1 MNPSQ
6 APAASSN
13 PGQPIGATPSGGRA
27 AAIDAAVAAL
37 DSGALF
43 GTLARRIAMPTESQD
58 PARAAT
64 MRRYLDDEMIP
75 DFESMG
81 FHCRVYDHPASPSP
95 FLIASRIE
103 EEGLPTVLGYGHGD
117 VIRGQDDRWKA
128 GLAPWRLTEQDGY
141 WFGRGVVDNKGQHTI
156 NMTALRAVLEARGRL
171 GFNAR
176 YLIEMGEETG
186 SPGLREFATDHR
198 DELAAD
204 LLIASDG
211 PRIARAKPTIFL
223 GSRGGLGFDLTVE
236 PRTGAHHSG
245 NWGGLI
251 SNPGIVLAHAIASLV
266 GPNGQIRI
274 PGWVPDG
281 IPPRVREA
289 VSKLAFEPAPGD
301 PQIEPEWGE
310 PGLTPAERVFA
321 WCSLEVLAFETG
333 NPRQPVNAIPARA
346 WARMQL
352 RYVTGVDTSRL
363 IERLRAFLDRQGFG
377 MVKISLTRE
386 AMFRASRIDPGHP
399 WVQWAAGSMQRTSGI
414 EPAILPSL
422 GGSLPNDVF
431 TEVLG
436 LPTVWV
442 PHSYPG
448 SANHAPNENV
458 PVAIVREGL
467 GLMAG
472 LYWDLGE
479 APAREVA
486 AHPVPIDCS

>member
-1 MNPSQ
+1 MITDSTL
-6 APAASSN
+6 SEHS
-13 PGQPIGATPSGGRA
+13 GDATRA
-27 AAIDAAVAAL
+27 HAIARARR
-37 DSGALF
+37 
-43 GTLARRIAMPTESQD
+43 TLASGELFHVLSRRVAMPTESQN
-58 PARAAT
+58 PARAAQ
-64 MRRYLDDEMIP
+64 MRRYLAEEMAP
-75 DFESMG
+75 EFESMG
-81 FHCRVYDHPASPSP
+81 FTCRMFDHPRSPSP
-95 FLIASRIE
+95 FMIAERIE
-103 EEGLPTVLGYGHGD
+103 DEDLPTVLGYGHGD
-117 VIRGQDDRWKA
+117 VVRGQEDRWHA
-128 GLAPWRLTEQDGY
+128 GLDPWVLTERDGY
-141 WFGRGVVDNKGQHTI
+141 WYGRGVVDNKGQHTI
-156 NMTALRAVLEARGRL
+156 NLAALRAVLNLRGRL

-186 SPGLREFATDHR
+186 SPGLREFAQDHR
-198 DELAAD
+198 EALRAD

-211 PRIARAKPTIFL
+211 PRIARAQPTIFL
-223 GSRGGLGFDLTVE
+223 GSRGGLGFDLTVDLRE
-236 PRTGAHHSG
+236 GAHHSG

-251 SNPGIVLAHAIASLV
+251 ANPGIVLAHAIASMV

-289 VSKLAFEPAPGD
+289 VARLRFEPAPGD
-301 PQIEPEWGE
+301 PRIEPEWGE

-321 WCSLEVLAFETG
+321 WCSLEVLAFECG
-333 NPRQPVNAIPARA
+333 NPRQPVNAIAPRA

-352 RYVTGVDTSRL
+352 RYVTGVDPDAL
-363 IERLRAFLDRQGFG
+363 LPRLRAFLDRQGFP
-377 MVKISLTRE
+377 MVKIAPSRE

-399 WVQWAAGSMQRTSGI
+399 WVRWAVDSLRVTADK
-414 EPAILPSL
+414 EPAVLPSL

-458 PVAIVREGL
+458 PVAVVDEGL
-467 GLMAG
+467 ALMAG

-479 APAREVA
+479 ARARELHR
-486 AHPVPIDCS
+486 HPVPIDCS

>member
-1 MNPSQ
+1 MTTS
-6 APAASSN
+6 AT
-13 PGQPIGATPSGGRA
+13 TPSVDRA
-27 AAIDAAVAAL
+27 GAIALATRAL
-37 DSGALF
+37 DSGEVF
-43 GTLARRIAMPTESQD
+43 ETLARRIAIRTESQD
-58 PARAAT
+58 PS
-64 MRRYLDDEMIP
+64 MKPEMGRYLREEMIP
-75 DFESMG
+75 AFDAMG
-81 FHCRVYDHPASPSP
+81 FTCEVHEHPASPSP
-95 FLIASRIE
+95 FLIASRD
-103 EEGLPTVLGYGHGD
+103 EGADLPTVLGYGHGD
-117 VIRGQDDRWKA
+117 VIRGQDDRWKP
-128 GLAPWRLTEQDGY
+128 GLAPWQLTERDGY
-141 WFGRGVVDNKGQHTI
+141 WYGRGVVDNKGQHTV
-156 NMTALRAVLEARGRL
+156 NMTALAAVLKTRGRL

-186 SPGLREFATDHR
+186 SPGLRQFAEDHR
-198 DELAAD
+198 DALAAD

-211 PRIARAKPTIFL
+211 PRIARAKPTLFL
-223 GSRGGLGFDLTVE
+223 GSRGGLGFDLTIDARE
-236 PRTGAHHSG
+236 GAHHSG

-251 SNPGIVLAHAIASLV
+251 SNPGVVLAHAIASIV

-289 VSKLAFEPAPGD
+289 VSKLSFEPAPGD

-333 NPRQPVNAIPARA
+333 NPRQPVNAIPSRA

-352 RYVTGVDTSRL
+352 RYVTGVDTERL
-363 IERLRAFLDRQGFG
+363 IDRLRAFLDRQGFP
-377 MVKISLTRE
+377 MVQISLTRE
-386 AMFRASRIDPGHP
+386 AMFKASRIDPGHP
-399 WVQWAAGSMQRTSGI
+399 WVRWAADSVKTTSGI
-414 EPAILPSL
+414 EPSILPSL

-431 TEVLG
+431 TEVLKM
-436 LPTVWV
+436 PTVWV

-479 APAREVA
+479 AKARELA
-486 AHPVPIDCS
+486 ANPVPIDCS